1 MANKSRFS
9 EAKYNGAPAK
19 RIRELL
25 QTHEMTHTQLAEKID
40 VSESAVSQFQAGKS
54 APKLDTL
61 VKIAKVFNTTTDY
74 LLEITDDPNIQHS
87 VINDTG
93 LSNDSVK
100 ALKKLKSLELKGY
113 PFLSL
118 INFILSYPQIDDVL
132 SSVEM
137 YFAAKQAKE
146 IIDHYYHGIVST
158 ADKTD
163 LELSIHNLNPGYHEY
178 SETEKQYIQEVNAH
192 AQSIVDIMISGHYN
206 KSITLALH
214 KFPDIVNPSESK
226 QDQLEALSAFAALTK
241 LHDYL
246 LDRHIDAIRETL
258 PSPNDL
264 EKIQLSN

>member
-1 MANKSRFS
+1 MAVNSRFND
-9 EAKYNGAPAK
+9 AKYHGPLAT
-19 RIRELL
+19 RIRMLMQSNNMSL
-25 QTHEMTHTQLAEKID
+25 TEMARQLNISKA
-40 VSESAVSQFQAGKS
+40 AVSQFQAGNI

-61 VKIAKVFNTTTDY
+61 VKIANVFGTTTDY
-74 LLEITDDPNIQHS
+74 LLGLTDDPNIQHS

-93 LSNDSVK
+93 LSNESVNT
-100 ALKKLKSLELKGY
+100 LKNLKSLEHKGY
-113 PFLSL
+113 PLLSL
-118 INFILSYPQIDDVL
+118 INFILSYPQICDAL
-132 SSVEM
+132 NSIEM

-146 IIDHYYHGIVST
+146 IIDHYHHGIVT
-158 ADKTD
+158 AADKTD
-163 LELSIHNLNPGYHEY
+163 LELSIHDLNPGYDEY
-178 SETEKQYIQEVNAH
+178 SETEKQYIHEINAH
-192 AQSIVDIMISGHYN
+192 AQAIVDIMISGHYN